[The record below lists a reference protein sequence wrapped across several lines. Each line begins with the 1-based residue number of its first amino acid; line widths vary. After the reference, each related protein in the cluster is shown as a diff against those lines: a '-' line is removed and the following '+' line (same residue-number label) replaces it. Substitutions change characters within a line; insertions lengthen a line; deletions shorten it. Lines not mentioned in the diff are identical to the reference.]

1 MNERE
6 IKEIEDRYFAP
17 VYEKLPIVIVKGRE
31 ATLWDINGKEYIDCM
46 GGYGVAIVGHCNKKV
61 IEAINEQSKR
71 LITCHGSIYNDAR
84 AELLEKIVKIS
95 PKGLDNVYLCNSGAE
110 AVECALKL
118 ARKYSGKPEVI
129 AMTKGYH
136 GKTLGA
142 LSVTWNQKYRLSFL
156 PLLSDVKFAPF
167 GDTEKVRETL
177 TEKTGAIIVEP
188 IQGESGIYV
197 APDGFL
203 KELREI
209 CDEKNIVLIFDE
221 VQTGFGRTGK
231 MWAFEHW
238 NVVPDVICLAKGMAG
253 GLPLGATLAKG
264 EIMSAFKTGDHT
276 STFGGNPLS
285 CAAASATI
293 DYILEEKLVERAA
306 NLGTIFKKRLENIK
320 ENHRIV
326 RDVRG
331 LGLMLGMEL
340 RFDIK
345 NILMRGIEKGLI
357 MLYSGKNILRFLPPL
372 VISEKQIHKAM
383 DILEGLVSEDEKVK
397 IEVRSQENNYD
408 LR

>member
-1 MNERE
+1 MNETK
-6 IKEIEDRYFAP
+6 IKNIEDNYFAP
-17 VYEKLPIVIVKGRE
+17 VYEKLPIVITKGQG
-31 ATLWDINGKEYIDCM
+31 AILWDINGKEYIDCM

-61 IEAINEQSKR
+61 IEAINEQSKK
-71 LITCHGSIYNDAR
+71 LIICHGSLYNDAR
-84 AELLEKIVKIS
+84 ANLLEKIVKIA
-95 PKGLDNVYLCNSGAE
+95 PKGLNNVYLSNSGAE

-118 ARKYSGKPEVI
+118 ARKYSGKPEII
-129 AMTKGYH
+129 AMTRSYH

-142 LSVTWNQKYRLSFL
+142 LSATWNQKYRSPFL
-156 PLLSDVKFAPF
+156 PLLPDVKFAPF
-167 GDTEKVRETL
+167 GEVEKVKNAI

-203 KELREI
+203 KEIREI

-221 VQTGFGRTGK
+221 IQTGFGRTGK
-231 MWAFEHW
+231 MWACEHW
-238 NVVPDVICLAKGMAG
+238 GVIPDVICLAKGIAG
-253 GLPLGATLAKG
+253 GLPLGATLAKK
-264 EIMSAFKTGDHT
+264 EIMSSFKTGEHT

-293 DYILEEKLVERAA
+293 DYILEEKLVDRAA
-306 NLGTIFKKRLENIK
+306 NLGAIFKKRLENIK
-320 ENHRIV
+320 ENHKIV

-345 NILMRGIEKGLI
+345 NLLLRGIDKGLI
-357 MLYSGKNILRFLPPL
+357 MMYSGKNVLRFLPPL
-372 VISEKQIHKAM
+372 VINKEQIHKAM
-383 DILEGLVSEDEKVK
+383 DILEVLVSEDEKT
-397 IEVRSQENNYD
+397 R
-408 LR
+408 L

>member
-1 MNERE
+1 MDERK
-6 IKEIEDRYFAP
+6 IKEIEDRHFAP
-17 VYEKLPIVIVKGRE
+17 VYERLPIVIVKGQG
-31 ATLWDINGKEYIDCM
+31 ATLWDVNGKEYIDCM

-71 LITCHGSIYNDAR
+71 LIICHGSLYNDVR
-84 AELLEKIVKIS
+84 ANLLEKMAKIS
-95 PKGLDNVYLCNSGAE
+95 PKGLDDVYLSNSGAE

-118 ARKYSGKPEVI
+118 ARRYSGKPGVI
-129 AMTKGYH
+129 AMTRGYH

-142 LSVTWNQKYRLSFL
+142 LSATWNQKYRSPFL

-167 GDTEKVRETL
+167 GDAEKVREAV

-197 APDGFL
+197 TPDGFL
-203 KELREI
+203 EEIREI

-221 VQTGFGRTGK
+221 IQTGFGRTGK
-231 MWAFEHW
+231 MWACEHW
-238 NVVPDVICLAKGMAG
+238 NVMPDVMCLAKGIAG
-253 GLPLGATLAKG
+253 GLPLGATLAKK
-264 EIMSAFKTGDHT
+264 EIMSSFKTGDHT

-285 CAAASATI
+285 CAAACATI
-293 DYILEEKLVERAA
+293 DYIIEENLVERAA
-306 NLGTIFKKRLENIK
+306 NLGSIFKERLENIK
-320 ENHRIV
+320 ANHRIV

-345 NILMRGIEKGLI
+345 NILMNGIEKGLI

-372 VISEKQIHKAM
+372 VISEMQIHRAM
-383 DILEGLVSEDEKVK
+383 DILESLVSEDEKLK
-397 IEVRSQENNYD
+397 IEPRQQE
-408 LR
+408 

>member
-1 MNERE
+1 M
-6 IKEIEDRYFAP
+6 
-17 VYEKLPIVIVKGRE
+17 KGQG
-31 ATLWDINGKEYIDCM
+31 AILWDIKGKEYIDCM

-61 IEAINEQSKR
+61 IDAINEQSKR
-71 LITCHGSIYNDAR
+71 LITCHCSLYNDVR
-84 AELLEKIVKIS
+84 ANLLEKIVKIS
-95 PKGLDNVYLCNSGAE
+95 PKGLDEVYLCNSGAE

-118 ARKYSGKPEVI
+118 ARRYSGKPEFI
-129 AMTKGYH
+129 AMTRGYH

-142 LSVTWNQKYRLSFL
+142 LSATWNQKYRSPFL
-156 PLLSDVKFAPF
+156 PLIPEIKFAPF
-167 GDTEKVRETL
+167 GDADKVREAV

-209 CDEKNIVLIFDE
+209 CDEKNITLIFDE
-221 VQTGFGRTGK
+221 IQTGFGRTGK
-231 MWAFEHW
+231 MWACEHW

-253 GLPLGATLAKG
+253 GLPLGATLAKR

-285 CAAASATI
+285 CAAACATI
-293 DYILEEKLVERAA
+293 DYILEENLIERAA
-306 NLGTIFKKRLENIK
+306 NLGMIFKKRLEGIK
-320 ENHRIV
+320 ANHRIV

-345 NILMRGIEKGLI
+345 NILIKGIERGLI

-372 VISEKQIHKAM
+372 VISEEKIHKAM
-383 DILEGLVSEDEKVK
+383 DILELTVSEDEKLK
-397 IEVRSQENNYD
+397 IG
-408 LR
+408 

>member
-1 MNERE
+1 MDERK
-6 IKEIEDRYFAP
+6 IKDIEDRHFAP
-17 VYEKLPIVIVKGRE
+17 VYEKLPVVIVKGQG
-31 ATLWDINGKEYIDCM
+31 ATLWDVNGKEYIDCM

-61 IEAINEQSKR
+61 IDAINEQSKR
-71 LITCHGSIYNDAR
+71 LIICHGSLYNDVR
-84 AELLEKIVKIS
+84 ANLLEKIVKIS
-95 PKGLDNVYLCNSGAE
+95 PKGLDDVYLSNSGAE

-118 ARKYSGKPEVI
+118 ARRYSGKPEVI
-129 AMTKGYH
+129 AMTRGYH

-142 LSVTWNQKYRLSFL
+142 LSATWSQKYRSPFL

-167 GDTEKVRETL
+167 GDAEKVREAI

-203 KELREI
+203 KEIREI

-221 VQTGFGRTGK
+221 IQTGFGRTGK
-231 MWAFEHW
+231 MWACEHW
-238 NVVPDVICLAKGMAG
+238 DVMPDVMCLAKGIAG
-253 GLPLGATLAKG
+253 GLPLGATLAKK

-285 CAAASATI
+285 CAAACATI
-293 DYILEEKLVERAA
+293 DYIIEENLVEKAA
-306 NLGTIFKKRLENIK
+306 SLGSIFKERLENIK
-320 ENHRIV
+320 KDHRIV

-345 NILMRGIEKGLI
+345 NILMNGIGKGLI

-372 VISEKQIHKAM
+372 VMSEKQIHKATS
-383 DILEGLVSEDEKVK
+383 ILESLVSEDEKLK
-397 IEVRSQENNYD
+397 IG
-408 LR
+408 

>member
-1 MNERE
+1 MDERK
-6 IKEIEDRYFAP
+6 IKDIEDRHFAP
-17 VYEKLPIVIVKGRE
+17 VYEKLPVVIVKGQG
-31 ATLWDINGKEYIDCM
+31 ATLWDVNGKEYIDCM

-61 IEAINEQSKR
+61 IDAINEQSKR
-71 LITCHGSIYNDAR
+71 LIICHGSLYNDVR
-84 AELLEKIVKIS
+84 ANLLEKIVKIS
-95 PKGLDNVYLCNSGAE
+95 PKGLDDVYLSNSGAE

-118 ARKYSGKPEVI
+118 ARRYSGKPEVI
-129 AMTKGYH
+129 AMTRGYH

-142 LSVTWNQKYRLSFL
+142 LSATWSQKYRSPFL

-167 GDTEKVRETL
+167 GDAEKVREAI
-177 TEKTGAIIVEP
+177 TEKTGTMIVEP

-203 KELREI
+203 KEIREI

-221 VQTGFGRTGK
+221 IQTGFGRTGK
-231 MWAFEHW
+231 MWACEHW
-238 NVVPDVICLAKGMAG
+238 NVMPDVMCLAKGIAG
-253 GLPLGATLAKG
+253 GLPLGATLAKK

-285 CAAASATI
+285 CAAACATI
-293 DYILEEKLVERAA
+293 DYIIEENLVERAA
-306 NLGTIFKKRLENIK
+306 NLGSIFKERLENIK
-320 ENHRIV
+320 KDHRIV

-345 NILMRGIEKGLI
+345 NILMNGIGKGLI

-372 VISEKQIHKAM
+372 VISEEQIHKAM
-383 DILEGLVSEDEKVK
+383 NILELIVSEDEKFK
-397 IEVRSQENNYD
+397 IG
-408 LR
+408 

>member
-1 MNERE
+1 MDERK
-6 IKEIEDRYFAP
+6 IKEIEDRHFAP
-17 VYEKLPIVIVKGRE
+17 VYERLPIVIVKGQG
-31 ATLWDINGKEYIDCM
+31 ATLWDVNGKEYIDCM

-61 IEAINEQSKR
+61 IDAINEQSRR
-71 LITCHGSIYNDAR
+71 LIICHGSLYNDVR
-84 AELLEKIVKIS
+84 ANLLEKMAKIS
-95 PKGLDNVYLCNSGAE
+95 PKGLDDVYLSNSGAE

-118 ARKYSGKPEVI
+118 ARRYSGKPEVI
-129 AMTKGYH
+129 AMTRGYH

-142 LSVTWNQKYRLSFL
+142 LSATWSQKYRSPFL
-156 PLLSDVKFAPF
+156 PLLSDVKFTPF
-167 GDTEKVRETL
+167 GDAEKVREAI

-221 VQTGFGRTGK
+221 IQTGFGRTGK
-231 MWAFEHW
+231 MWACEHW
-238 NVVPDVICLAKGMAG
+238 NVMPDVMCLAKGIAG
-253 GLPLGATLAKG
+253 GLPLGATLAKK
-264 EIMSAFKTGDHT
+264 EIMSSFKTGDHT

-285 CAAASATI
+285 CAAACATI
-293 DYILEEKLVERAA
+293 DYIIGENLVERAN
-306 NLGTIFKKRLENIK
+306 NLGSIFKEKLESIK
-320 ENHRIV
+320 KDHRIV

-345 NILMRGIEKGLI
+345 NILMNGIEKGLI

-372 VISEKQIHKAM
+372 VISEEQIHKAT
-383 DILEGLVSEDEKVK
+383 DILESLVSEDEKSR
-397 IEVRSQENNYD
+397 IEVRSQE
-408 LR
+408 

>member
-1 MNERE
+1 MDERK
-6 IKEIEDRYFAP
+6 IKEIEDRHFAP
-17 VYEKLPIVIVKGRE
+17 VYERLPIVIVKGQG
-31 ATLWDINGKEYIDCM
+31 ATLWDVNGKEYIDCM

-71 LITCHGSIYNDAR
+71 LIICHGSLYNDVR
-84 AELLEKIVKIS
+84 ANLLEKMVKIS
-95 PKGLDNVYLCNSGAE
+95 PKGLDDVYLSNSGAE

-118 ARKYSGKPEVI
+118 ARRYSGKPEVI
-129 AMTKGYH
+129 AMTRGYH

-142 LSVTWNQKYRLSFL
+142 LSATWNQKYRSPFL

-167 GDTEKVRETL
+167 GDAEKVREAV

-203 KELREI
+203 EEIREI

-221 VQTGFGRTGK
+221 IQTGFGRTGK
-231 MWAFEHW
+231 MWACEHW
-238 NVVPDVICLAKGMAG
+238 NVMPDVMCLAKGIAG
-253 GLPLGATLAKG
+253 GLPLGATLAKK
-264 EIMSAFKTGDHT
+264 EIMSSFKTGDHT

-285 CAAASATI
+285 CAAACATI
-293 DYILEEKLVERAA
+293 DYIIEENLVERAA
-306 NLGTIFKKRLENIK
+306 NLGSIFKERLENIK
-320 ENHRIV
+320 ANHRIV

-345 NILMRGIEKGLI
+345 NILMNGIEKGLI

-372 VISEKQIHKAM
+372 VISEMQIHRAM
-383 DILEGLVSEDEKVK
+383 DILESLVSEDEKLK
-397 IEVRSQENNYD
+397 IEPRQQE
-408 LR
+408 

>member
-1 MNERE
+1 MDERK
-6 IKEIEDRYFAP
+6 IKDIEDRHFAP
-17 VYEKLPIVIVKGRE
+17 VYEKLPVVIVKGQGD
-31 ATLWDINGKEYIDCM
+31 TLWDVNGKEYIDCM

-61 IEAINEQSKR
+61 IDAINEQSKR
-71 LITCHGSIYNDAR
+71 LIICHGSLYNDVR
-84 AELLEKIVKIS
+84 ANLLEKIVKIS
-95 PKGLDNVYLCNSGAE
+95 PKGLDDVYLSNSGAE

-118 ARKYSGKPEVI
+118 ARRYSGKPEVI
-129 AMTKGYH
+129 AMTRGYH

-142 LSVTWNQKYRLSFL
+142 LSATWSQKYRSPFL

-167 GDTEKVRETL
+167 GDAEKVREAI
-177 TEKTGAIIVEP
+177 TEKTGTMIVEP

-203 KELREI
+203 KEIREI

-221 VQTGFGRTGK
+221 IQTGFGRTGK
-231 MWAFEHW
+231 MWACEHW
-238 NVVPDVICLAKGMAG
+238 NVMPDVMCLAKGIAG
-253 GLPLGATLAKG
+253 GLPLGATLAKK

-285 CAAASATI
+285 CAAACATI
-293 DYILEEKLVERAA
+293 DYIIEENLVERAA
-306 NLGTIFKKRLENIK
+306 NLGSIFKERLENIK
-320 ENHRIV
+320 KDHRIV

-345 NILMRGIEKGLI
+345 NILMNGIGKGLI

-372 VISEKQIHKAM
+372 VISEEQIHKAM
-383 DILEGLVSEDEKVK
+383 NILELIVSEDEKFK
-397 IEVRSQENNYD
+397 IG
-408 LR
+408 

>member
-1 MNERE
+1 MDEMK
-6 IKEIEDRYFAP
+6 IKNIEDNYFAP
-17 VYEKLPIVIVKGRE
+17 VYEKLPIVVVKGQG
-31 ATLWDINGKEYIDCM
+31 AILWDINGKEYIDCM

-61 IEAINEQSKR
+61 IEAINEQSKK
-71 LITCHGSIYNDAR
+71 LIICHGSLYNDTR
-84 AELLEKIVKIS
+84 ANLLEKIVKIA
-95 PKGLDNVYLCNSGAE
+95 PKGLNNVYLSNSGAE

-129 AMTKGYH
+129 AMTRGYH

-142 LSVTWNQKYRLSFL
+142 LSATWNQKYRSPFL
-156 PLLSDVKFAPF
+156 PLLPNVKFAPF
-167 GDTEKVRETL
+167 GEAEKIRDII

-203 KELREI
+203 KEIREI
-209 CDEKNIVLIFDE
+209 CDERNIVLIFDE
-221 VQTGFGRTGK
+221 IQTGFGRTGK
-231 MWAFEHW
+231 MWACEHW
-238 NVVPDVICLAKGMAG
+238 NVVPDIICLAKGIAG
-253 GLPLGATLAKG
+253 GLPLGATLAKK
-264 EIMSAFKTGDHT
+264 EIMSSFKTGEHT

-293 DYILEEKLVERAA
+293 DYILEEKLVDRAA
-306 NLGTIFKKRLENIK
+306 NLGAIFKKRLESIK

-340 RFDIK
+340 RFDIR
-345 NILMRGIEKGLI
+345 NLLLRGIDKGLI

-372 VISEKQIHKAM
+372 VINEEQIHKAM
-383 DILEGLVSEDEKVK
+383 D
-397 IEVRSQENNYD
+397 
-408 LR
+408 